1 MLKHRGKE
9 VLKNCVKYRVKKV
22 KILKIDNWI
31 LNETVINLII
41 LSFSQFPIC
50 SMS

>member
-22 KILKIDNWI
+22 KILKIDKQ
-31 LNETVINLII
+31 LD
-41 LSFSQFPIC
+41 FK
-50 SMS
+50 